1 MLRLM
6 NTKIN
11 ISLSKQFKTISKI
24 FIYILYLYEVP
35 TRCVPSN
42 PCLNGAECI
51 DDEQYEGG
59 VRCECGTGWTGATCA
74 EGKYSCLK
82 MMLLKKVIK

>member
-1 MLRLM
+1 M
-6 NTKIN
+6 
-11 ISLSKQFKTISKI
+11 
-24 FIYILYLYEVP
+24 P

-74 EGKYSCLK
+74 ESKYDINNVNNYILK
-82 MMLLKKVIK
+82 PNINVLDRNISTT

>member
-1 MLRLM
+1 M
-6 NTKIN
+6 
-11 ISLSKQFKTISKI
+11 
-24 FIYILYLYEVP
+24 LYLYEVP

-74 EGKYSCLK
+74 EGKYSCLI
-82 MMLLKKVIK
+82 MMLLKKVIKIRTDVPE

>member
-1 MLRLM
+1 M
-6 NTKIN
+6 
-11 ISLSKQFKTISKI
+11 
-24 FIYILYLYEVP
+24 P

-74 EGKYSCLK
+74 ESKYAYLI
-82 MMLLKKVIK
+82 MMLLEK